1 MREILDMN
9 WTVAQ
14 IASVVLCAMGSGL
27 ILSSLGYSPILGYI
41 IAGVLLG
48 PSCLQFIVDRDVV
61 GVFSEMG
68 ILFLLFAI
76 GLGLSFEKVKNIW
89 KTSLAST
96 ILSTALVYVVMLITG
111 EFLLISSSVIVLM
124 TFCVAL
130 SSTAVTVKSLKY
142 LRERDDSIEENTF
155 GILVSQDLVALVM
168 VIIINFLG
176 PHQTTEYDTT
186 KISVVLVIST
196 LIIFYFLKYRNS
208 HIHKL
213 TGFIKK
219 HEEMLT
225 MSTFGICLGSAVLA
239 ELIGLSAPFGGFI
252 AGLILGNSN
261 MKNEIKIIAAPI
273 EELLLMTFF
282 LSVGLLVDI
291 KFIWEHLLT
300 IFSALIFVTFGKT
313 IINIFVLRLCKFSL
327 KESFVISVLLAN
339 IGEFSFML
347 VSAASKNGLVNA
359 QGVKFFVSLTT
370 LSLFLSP
377 FWLIFAERCRTMA
390 ESVSAASSF
399 EFLQLALEREIK
411 KAHNVSSFVYKIFHR
426 TSSALH
432 KKGTSLIE
440 KRKDGK

>member
-1 MREILDMN
+1 MN

-27 ILSSLGYSPILGYI
+27 ALSSLGYSPILGYI

-48 PSCLQFIVDRDVV
+48 PSCLQFIVDREVV

-89 KTSLAST
+89 KTSLAFT
-96 ILSTALVYVVMLITG
+96 VLSTALIYVVMLITG
-111 EFLLISSSVIVLM
+111 ELLHIASSVVVLI

-142 LRERDDSIEENTF
+142 LRERDDNIEENTF
-155 GILVSQDLVALVM
+155 GILVSQDLVALLM

-176 PHQTTEYDTT
+176 SRGDYNTTN
-186 KISVVLVIST
+186 ISLVLVASA
-196 LIIFYFLKYRNS
+196 LIVFYFLRYRNK

-213 TGFIKK
+213 AGFIKK
-219 HEEMLT
+219 HEDMLT
-225 MSTFGICLGSAVLA
+225 MSIFGICLGSAVLA

-252 AGLILGNSN
+252 AGLMLGNSN
-261 MKNEIKIIAAPI
+261 MKNEIKNIAAPI

-291 KFIWEHLLT
+291 KFIIDHFLI

-313 IINIFVLRLCKFSL
+313 IINIFVLRSCKFSL

-339 IGEFSFML
+339 VGEFSFML
-347 VSAASKNGLVNA
+347 VSAAGKGGLVNTA
-359 QGVKFFVSLTT
+359 GVKFLVSLTT

-377 FWLIFAERCRTMA
+377 FWLIFAERCRAIA

-399 EFLQLALEREIK
+399 DFLQLAFDREIK
-411 KAHNVSSFVYKIFHR
+411 KMHHFSSFISKLCNR

-432 KKGTSLIE
+432 RKGRNLLE
-440 KRKDGK
+440 KRKDN

>member
-1 MREILDMN
+1 MN

-27 ILSSLGYSPILGYI
+27 ALSSLGYSPILGYI

-48 PSCLQFIVDRDVV
+48 PSCLQFIVDREVV

-76 GLGLSFEKVKNIW
+76 GLSLSFEKVKNIW
-89 KTSLAST
+89 KASLATT
-96 ILSTALVYVVMLITG
+96 ILSTALIYVVMLITG
-111 EFLLISSSVIVLM
+111 EFLHISSSVIVLI
-124 TFCVAL
+124 TFCVTL

-155 GILVSQDLVALVM
+155 GILVSQDLVALLM

-176 PHQTTEYDTT
+176 ARQETDYNTT
-186 KISVVLVIST
+186 KISVVLLASA
-196 LIIFYFLKYRNS
+196 LIVLYFLRYRTR

-213 TGFIKK
+213 TSFIKK

-225 MSTFGICLGSAVLA
+225 MSIFGICLGSAVLA

-252 AGLILGNSN
+252 AGLVLGNSN
-261 MKNEIKIIAAPI
+261 MKNEIKSVAAPI

-291 KFIWEHLLT
+291 KFIVEHFPV

-327 KESFVISVLLAN
+327 KESFVVSVLLAN
-339 IGEFSFML
+339 VGEFSFML
-347 VSAASKNGLVNA
+347 VSAAGKGGLVNTA
-359 QGVKFFVSLTT
+359 GVKFLVSLTT

-377 FWLIFAERCRTMA
+377 FWLIFAERCRAMA

-399 EFLQLALEREIK
+399 DFLQLALDREIK
-411 KAHNVSSFVYKIFHR
+411 KIHHVSSFISRIFNR

-432 KKGTSLIE
+432 KKGRNLLE
-440 KRKDGK
+440 KRKDDSK